1 MDQAKRGQF
10 AAERWTIRLAP
21 ALGMAAIAASALLM
35 TESEARWAQVFAGPT
50 DQPGPITWRV
60 AVKRG
65 TFGRPLPSSAQLKL
79 RAVFGASAEINRLVS
94 VDDTGTA
101 WITFERPAD
110 AAPGPITTTLSE
122 GQRVLAMGSVTVP
135 KERWLVGQ
143 RNEGG
148 WCTGRHE
155 GIADIRV
162 GVVDGIVL
170 HTFAS
175 RVVIAVSK
183 NGQPLPRQPV
193 TIQADGVDILGGSDR
208 HRIDTVTDAKG
219 LAYLTVQ
226 LTDMAATVNVSA
238 HNVASF
244 FGALPIRAG
253 GLRVDRRDDSLIV
266 RSSVGHEQATVGLLT
281 EAGLVDVRT
290 VQLRRTGDTS
300 TATLNYQQWPASPF
314 WAMVSSEPE
323 LDAGNTIGWPIV
335 DSTASAQA
343 HASYVV
349 PNLLAL
355 DGYRTVA
362 KRLDQQ
368 RHRAWM
374 TSIMALLL
382 LALLMAWAIIRS
394 NHRQQRQM
402 LRVNQWLSGDGP
414 IDVSDHTPYALIAVV
429 VVTAATVTIAWW
441 TAIGR

>member
-1 MDQAKRGQF
+1 MDRAKAGQF

-65 TFGRPLPSSAQLKL
+65 TFERPQPSSAQLKL
-79 RAVFGASAEINRLVS
+79 RAVFGTSGEINRLVT
-94 VDDTGTA
+94 VDDAGTA
-101 WITFERPAD
+101 WITFERPAQ
-110 AAPGPITTTLSE
+110 AAPGPIMTTLSE
-122 GQRVLAMGSVTVP
+122 GSRVLAMGSVAVP
-135 KERWLVGQ
+135 KARWLAGQ

-148 WCTGRHE
+148 WCTGHHE
-155 GIADIRV
+155 GSADIRV

-170 HTFAS
+170 HAFAS
-175 RVVIAVSK
+175 HIIVAVSK
-183 NGQPLPRQPV
+183 NGQPMPDQPV

-208 HRIDTVTDAKG
+208 HRIDTITDARG

-226 LTDMAATVNVSA
+226 LTDLAATLNVSA
-238 HNVASF
+238 QSVASF

-266 RSSVGHEQATVGLLT
+266 RSSVGHDQATVGLLT
-281 EAGLVDVRT
+281 DAGLVDVRT
-290 VQLRRTGDTS
+290 VQLRHIGDTS
-300 TATLNYQQWPASPF
+300 TAALRYQQWPLSPF

-323 LDAGNTIGWPIV
+323 LDAGNTIGWPFV
-335 DSTASAQA
+335 DSTANAEA
-343 HASYVV
+343 HASRVV

-368 RHRAWM
+368 RRRAWM
-374 TSIMALLL
+374 TSITALLL
-382 LALLMAWAIIRS
+382 LALLMAWAIIQSDR
-394 NHRQQRQM
+394 RQQRQM
-402 LRVNQWLSGDGP
+402 LLVNQWLSGDGP
-414 IDVSDHTPYALIAVV
+414 IDVSDRTPSALIAVV
-429 VVTAATVTIAWW
+429 VVTAATVMIAWW